1 MEGRGLRADRL
12 ADLSRSFTLLHIDR
26 CFSTRAGVGKR
37 TPPLACVR
45 FLVAQMLCHCG
56 QLPPVAVAEGQ
67 FSVVFQFS
75 MLKWFQE
82 QGVWGDEIVFFGHS
96 IPSSLKRLLK
106 IPHFLKCNP
115 SPDFGLLTEM
125 PPAVLPLHVSSVLVA
140 AEKRAALSQRRCQ
153 TTSGS
158 SRPPF
163 LNETAQRGPFWGPL
177 FFFLSS
183 LLWKMSSI
191 HKSGKMSGRCSAQ
204 VGIRG
209 NMHQVFSG
217 RISQHHH
224 GDCKALGGTD

>member
-12 ADLSRSFTLLHIDR
+12 ADLSRSFTLLCVDR
-26 CFSTRAGVGKR
+26 CFSTRAGVWKR

-96 IPSSLKRLLK
+96 IPSSLKRLPK

-115 SPDFGLLTEM
+115 SPDFGAAYRNASGGAA
-125 PPAVLPLHVSSVLVA
+125 PA
-140 AEKRAALSQRRCQ
+140 RFFRC
-153 TTSGS
+153 SRKA
-158 SRPPF
+158 SRPQPAPLSNHLRKLALPF
-163 LNETAQRGPFWGPL
+163 PE
-177 FFFLSS
+177 
-183 LLWKMSSI
+183 
-191 HKSGKMSGRCSAQ
+191 
-204 VGIRG
+204 
-209 NMHQVFSG
+209 
-217 RISQHHH
+217 
-224 GDCKALGGTD
+224 

>member
-26 CFSTRAGVGKR
+26 CFSTRAGVWKR

-56 QLPPVAVAEGQ
+56 QLPPVAVAEGRQ

-125 PPAVLPLHVSSVLVA
+125 PPAVLPLHVPSLLVA

-158 SRPPF
+158 SRSPF
-163 LNETAQRGPFWGPL
+163 LNETAQRGPFLGPL
-177 FFFLSS
+177 FFFFFHLYC
-183 LLWKMSSI
+183 
-191 HKSGKMSGRCSAQ
+191 GKCQAYIK
-204 VGIRG
+204 VE
-209 NMHQVFSG
+209 
-217 RISQHHH
+217 
-224 GDCKALGGTD
+224 K